1 VTDPTIDR
9 PDRRLTPSEDGV
21 LRRLFAFVKSGSA
34 LAPAIDEL
42 KDELRSRDQRVDV
55 REPEITIVRVP
66 PYV

>member
-21 LRRLFAFVKSGSA
+21 LRRLFAFVKGGSA